1 LSDNNVNLESLPSR
15 FLERLELIIPS
26 DKIDEVKKSF
36 IEKPVTTFRVNIL
49 CTSVDRVLNDLKHSD
64 IEIHN
69 VPWMEQ
75 AFWVAPDDRD
85 KLMDTEVYRKSE
97 IYLQNLSSMIPPLLL
112 DPRPGEKILDLA
124 AAPGS
129 KTLQMACMMQ
139 NEGEIT
145 AIELVRKRYYKMLD
159 NVKQQGAK
167 NIRIYNMNGES
178 IWKRFAGQYDKVLI
192 DAPCSTE
199 ARFRVDEK
207 ETYRYWSMQKIKE
220 MVRKQSRL
228 LYSAIQS
235 LRVGGTLVY
244 STCSF
249 SPEENEGVINRVLQ
263 KFGSSIELE
272 PLSLPISNIQNGL
285 GSWKKKNFH
294 PSLVNCQRILPDYMM
309 EGFFVCKLIKR
320 DITR

>member
-1 LSDNNVNLESLPSR
+1 LSDNTVNLESLPSQ

-26 DKIDEVKKSF
+26 EKIDEVKMSF
-36 IEKPVTTFRVNIL
+36 IEEPVTSFRVNTL
-49 CTSVDRVLNDLKHSD
+49 CTSVDKALIDLKQSD

-85 KLMDTEVYRKSE
+85 KLMNTKVYRKSE

-112 DPRPGEKILDLA
+112 DPRPGDKILDLA

-139 NEGEIT
+139 NEGDIT
-145 AIELVRKRYYKMLD
+145 AIEVIRKRYYKMLN
-159 NVKQQGAK
+159 NVEKQGAK
-167 NIRIYNMNGES
+167 NIRVYNMNGES

-199 ARFRVDEK
+199 ARFRVNDK
-207 ETYRYWSMQKIKE
+207 ETFQYWSMPKIKE

-235 LRVGGTLVY
+235 LRVGGTLIY

-249 SPEENEGVINRVLQ
+249 APEENEGVVNRVLK
-263 KFGSSIELE
+263 KFGSSIEIE
-272 PLSLPISNIQNGL
+272 PFSLPVSNIQNGL
-285 GSWKKKNFH
+285 DSWKKKKFH
-294 PSLVNCQRILPDYMM
+294 PLLVNCQRILPDPMM
-309 EGFFVCKLIKR
+309 EGFFVCKMIKR

>member
-1 LSDNNVNLESLPSR
+1 LSDNKVNLESLPLR

-26 DKIDEVKKSF
+26 ENIDEVKKSF
-36 IEKPVTTFRVNIL
+36 IEEPVTTFRVNTL
-49 CTSVDRVLNDLKHSD
+49 CTSVDKALNDLKHSD

-69 VPWMEQ
+69 VSWMEQ
-75 AFWVAPDDRD
+75 AYWVDPNDRD

-139 NEGEIT
+139 NKGEIT
-145 AIELVRKRYYKMLD
+145 AIEVVRKRYYKMLE
-159 NVKQQGAK
+159 NVEQQGAK
-167 NIRIYNMNGES
+167 NIRIYNANGES

-199 ARFRVDEK
+199 ARFRVDDK

-235 LRVGGTLVY
+235 LRVGGTIVY

-249 SPEENEGVINRVLQ
+249 APEENEGVIDRVLK
-263 KFGSSIELE
+263 KFGSSIEIV
-272 PLSLPISNIQNGL
+272 PLSLPVSNTQNGL
-285 GSWKKKNFH
+285 GSWKKKNYN
-294 PSLVNCQRILPDYMM
+294 PSVVDSLRILPDHTM
-309 EGFFVCKLIKR
+309 EGFFVCKMIKR
-320 DITR
+320 GLTR